1 MHHQQF
7 LEVLAF
13 HLFEALPAHFCKRE
27 FGVEQNLGGVSILSQ
42 DFLGKIFRTENPCL
56 FQDVGPFDDIF
67 QFTHITGPIVLLER
81 LDDKRVNPLNVLKIM
96 LVEPFDQ
103 GINDLRYV
111 FGAFPKRRQL
121 DRKNTE
127 TVIKVPAETSFLTES
142 TEV

>member
-13 HLFEALPAHFCKRE
+13 HLFEALPAHFCKGE
-27 FGVEQNLGGVSILSQ
+27 FGIEQHLGGMSVLNK
-42 DFLGKIFRTENPCL
+42 DFLGKIFRAENPCL

-67 QFTHITGPIVLLER
+67 QFTYVAGPIVLFER

-111 FGAFPKRRQL
+111 LGPFPKRRLL